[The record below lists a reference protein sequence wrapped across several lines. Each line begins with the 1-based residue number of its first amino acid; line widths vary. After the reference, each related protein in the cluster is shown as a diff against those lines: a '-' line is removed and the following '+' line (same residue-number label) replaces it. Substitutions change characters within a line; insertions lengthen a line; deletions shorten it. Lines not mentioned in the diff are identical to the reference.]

1 MKATIRILVTG
12 AQGQLGSEIKEIAAQ
27 YPNCIFTFTDRA
39 ELSITDK
46 NAVDRFFEDFQP
58 DYCINCAAYTAV
70 DKAEDPEQ
78 RGIVEA
84 VNAIAVE
91 YLAAATAKYH
101 AKLIHISTDYVFS
114 GKATLPY
121 KETDTA
127 EPVSIYGITKLK
139 GEQLALANTDA
150 VVIRTAWVYS
160 SYGKNFVKTMIN
172 LMQSKP
178 QLKVVSDQYGTP
190 TYAADLAK
198 VIMQMIN
205 SGKWIPGIYHYTNE
219 GNINWYEFALAIKD
233 IINATCEIKAI
244 PTIEYPTPA
253 KRPAWGVLDKSKIKE
268 AYHIFIPD
276 WHNSLETCIQ
286 KIQRTNNS

>member
-244 PTIEYPTPA
+244 PTIE
-253 KRPAWGVLDKSKIKE
+253 
-268 AYHIFIPD
+268 
-276 WHNSLETCIQ
+276 
-286 KIQRTNNS
+286 